1 MLVAPLLL
9 MAAIARASSPP
20 AEDGRRSLVPSFP
33 VLAPR
38 ALPNITFNYTL
49 TDMDTLLSYT
59 PSSSGPALLTWEN
72 TFSDSPAPS
81 LPGRSIFGRG
91 ASLHTTSMPG
101 STVAWSFY
109 GDGVYVHGNA
119 SAAARI
125 RLTTD
130 GANADFVPAE
140 LNATDSIAWAEV
152 EEGWHDVMLSVLDG
166 EVSVARV
173 SVRTGMRTQAW
184 VGGFPR

>member
-1 MLVAPLLL
+1 
-9 MAAIARASSPP
+9 
-20 AEDGRRSLVPSFP
+20 
-33 VLAPR
+33 
-38 ALPNITFNYTL
+38 
-49 TDMDTLLSYT
+49 
-59 PSSSGPALLTWEN
+59 
-72 TFSDSPAPS
+72 
-81 LPGRSIFGRG
+81 
-91 ASLHTTSMPG
+91 MPG